1 MTFRP
6 QRVRWAAAFLS
17 MESGESVDLVH
28 IASMPKNSEMR
39 FELPPLYRESELF
52 PPRVSFYQTSFEEQ
66 WPGSL
71 HRLVEYS
78 NDRSAVCPQL
88 CIAGNSDLNRTCSPV
103 KQVVSREEWS
113 IQEINPLFVSVCWQQ
128 RYVCPFCETQILQ
141 HLKTCFCQWNEMN
154 YTIYINI
161 LYHHIISEIH
171 SPQTDRPVVFFAIF
185 NGICHCQDTA
195 STIAGSE
202 ALCSHQ
208 NVGIDVEP
216 LLRSFNYSS

>member
-1 MTFRP
+1 MAENSSWPPFCCRLWLSGP
-6 QRVRWAAAFLS
+6 KEWGGLVAFLS

-39 FELPPLYRESELF
+39 FELPPLYRESELLA
-52 PPRVSFYQTSFEEQ
+52 PCVSFYQTSFEEQ

-78 NDRSAVCPQL
+78 NDRSAVCPQW

-103 KQVVSREEWS
+103 KQVVSQEEWS
-113 IQEINPLFVSVCWQQ
+113 MIQEINPLFVSVCWQQ
-128 RYVCPFCETQILQ
+128 RYVCPFCETQALQ

-161 LYHHIISEIH
+161 YQYIISSYHIWN
-171 SPQTDRPVVFFAIF
+171 SPQTDRPWRYIF
-185 NGICHCQDTA
+185 RDFLMGFVTARTLPPPLQDLRL
-195 STIAGSE
+195 AG
-202 ALCSHQ
+202 
-208 NVGIDVEP
+208 
-216 LLRSFNYSS
+216 

>member
-1 MTFRP
+1 
-6 QRVRWAAAFLS
+6 
-17 MESGESVDLVH
+17 
-28 IASMPKNSEMR
+28 
-39 FELPPLYRESELF
+39 
-52 PPRVSFYQTSFEEQ
+52 
-66 WPGSL
+66 L

-171 SPQTDRPVVFFAIF
+171 SPQTDRPIVFFAISMGF
-185 NGICHCQDTA
+185 VTARTLPPPLQDLRHFVA
-195 STIAGSE
+195 IRMSGSM
-202 ALCSHQ
+202 SNH
-208 NVGIDVEP
+208 
-216 LLRSFNYSS
+216 F